1 MEDTCDRRGKPL
13 APKTQAKAKLP
24 PTSTP
29 STNGTSHSPE
39 QSPIDSPESP
49 PEPTIELNLIEK
61 NLTEDKEEGENNAC
75 AQPAP
80 SSTVR
85 IQARNGA
92 SNERFYQSPHIDK
105 THFDPVTGFVPP
117 GKGATAVEIYYERFD
132 ICHND
137 ERLTSPMED
146 DLIRHCPDL
155 ERLREAVTA
164 YSRAGFKTLRNIKLI
179 LDWYREPSR
188 YQRDNPTSV
197 LSGNGRAS
205 PADKSQANANE
216 LRVMLKAQGKE
227 AILHG

>member
-1 MEDTCDRRGKPL
+1 MR
-13 APKTQAKAKLP
+13 AKNPPPPSETPPVKL
-24 PTSTP
+24 
-29 STNGTSHSPE
+29 H
-39 QSPIDSPESP
+39 
-49 PEPTIELNLIEK
+49 
-61 NLTEDKEEGENNAC
+61 
-75 AQPAP
+75 
-80 SSTVR
+80 
-85 IQARNGA
+85 ARNGA
-92 SNERFYQSPHIDK
+92 NSERFFKSPHIDK
-105 THFDPVTGFVPP
+105 THFDINTGYVPP
-117 GKGATAVEIYYERFD
+117 GKGTTAVEVYYERFD

-155 ERLREAVTA
+155 ERLREAITA

-197 LSGNGRAS
+197 LAGNGRVS